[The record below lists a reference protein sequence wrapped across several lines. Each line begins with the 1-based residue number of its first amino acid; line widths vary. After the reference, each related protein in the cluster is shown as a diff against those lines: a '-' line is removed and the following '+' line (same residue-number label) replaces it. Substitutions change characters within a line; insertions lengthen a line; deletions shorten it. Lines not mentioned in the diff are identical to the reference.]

1 MLAPRAEA
9 AASWRGRRATRGELP
24 RHLPTC
30 SFPRTSHILSN
41 RLVRLTAFGN
51 LASEIWSNEF
61 IQPPATRKRC
71 FGRCSLPS
79 CRLVRSS
86 ERHLDFFK
94 DIKKGVDFNFFS
106 LNKVSAAAL
115 KSPVGAVSGGRGI
128 QISAVLKT
136 RQVSEQV
143 MGSQKSQ
150 GARGCR
156 NPPRT
161 AQQFRRL
168 CCCVLQDFFLKKEK
182 NRYLPCSN
190 SQFPFLRLQAP
201 FSP

>member
-1 MLAPRAEA
+1 MNLFSLQQPESGALGGAACRAAGWFAAPKD
-9 AASWRGRRATRGELP
+9 
-24 RHLPTC
+24 
-30 SFPRTSHILSN
+30 TSISLRIL
-41 RLVRLTAFGN
+41 
-51 LASEIWSNEF
+51 
-61 IQPPATRKRC
+61 
-71 FGRCSLPS
+71 
-79 CRLVRSS
+79 
-86 ERHLDFFK
+86 
-94 DIKKGVDFNFFS
+94 KKVWILIFFS

-161 AQQFRRL
+161 AQAVMLLRFAR
-168 CCCVLQDFFLKKEK
+168 FFLKKEK
-182 NRYLPCSN
+182 KNLLSGRPALYNKQTRALEVQKC
-190 SQFPFLRLQAP
+190 FARVTYKKRREL
-201 FSP
+201 

>member
-1 MLAPRAEA
+1 MGTWLQRYGAMNLFSLQQPESGALGGAACRAAGWFAAPKD
-9 AASWRGRRATRGELP
+9 
-24 RHLPTC
+24 
-30 SFPRTSHILSN
+30 TSISLRVLKKVWIL
-41 RLVRLTAFGN
+41 
-51 LASEIWSNEF
+51 I
-61 IQPPATRKRC
+61 
-71 FGRCSLPS
+71 
-79 CRLVRSS
+79 
-86 ERHLDFFK
+86 
-94 DIKKGVDFNFFS
+94 FFS

-115 KSPVGAVSGGRGI
+115 KSPVGAVAGGRGI

-190 SQFPFLRLQAP
+190 SQFPFLRLRAP